1 MALSDVKAKNAKS
14 REKSYKL
21 TDADGL
27 YLLVTPAGGKYWRF
41 DYRYDGKRKTLAF
54 GTYPEISL

>member
-1 MALSDVKAKNAKS
+1 MALSDVKAKNAKP
-14 REKSYKL
+14 KDKPYKI

-27 YLLVTPAGGKYWRF
+27 YLLVTSAGGKYWRL